1 MNTMKEHMIDLSK
14 FVDTYCGIILQIHHL
29 DKDITPKQRKKCSCC
44 SKRGIVNYRMIF
56 GFETADISNY
66 FFCSKD
72 CVVDKLNKLFEKWN
86 QQ

>member
-56 GFETADISNY
+56 
-66 FFCSKD
+66 
-72 CVVDKLNKLFEKWN
+72 
-86 QQ
+86 